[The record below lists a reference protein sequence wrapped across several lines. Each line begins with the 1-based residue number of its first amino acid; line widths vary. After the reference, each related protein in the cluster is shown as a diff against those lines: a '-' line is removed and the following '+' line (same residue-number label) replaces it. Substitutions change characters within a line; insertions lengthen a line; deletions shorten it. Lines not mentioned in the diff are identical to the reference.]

1 MLCGVA
7 RDQRR
12 LLGGAV
18 LVKRARAACRCRF
31 CIDWLQA
38 GSRKTK
44 MDAPHARVSAMNVER
59 FEGFRDRSVARE
71 TCLELASV
79 LQGARAAILIICKKR
94 GTGSRGSVTSSLDS
108 RSSIRLVVLQLT
120 SDERSAG
127 SVAVKEPICAQT
139 LESGRAARERRATL
153 TARSKTQ
160 NTPL

>member
-1 MLCGVA
+1 M
-7 RDQRR
+7 
-12 LLGGAV
+12 

-120 SDERSAG
+120 SATSSAG
-127 SVAVKEPICAQT
+127 SVAVQEPICAQT
-139 LESGRAARERRATL
+139 LNLARGAGAGRDALSAL
-153 TARSKTQ
+153 
-160 NTPL
+160 